1 MATLRLACQNEGALN
16 SDRLAKAIEIVRTAG
31 DGTLLH
37 FQQDAAVDLKGDDS
51 PVTIADQNGE
61 RLMREL
67 LNEQFPGE
75 SVLGEEEGLTG
86 SGDDRWVLDPIDGTK
101 SFISGVPL
109 YATLLSYECGGQP
122 ILGVV
127 YLPALG
133 EMFYAER
140 GNGAYCNGNQLQ
152 VSQQTELKRVVMS
165 TGSPT
170 SLEKHNRLDGV
181 MSIARQVMA
190 CRTWSDAY
198 GHMLFASGRIQ
209 MMLDPV
215 VSRWDISAVIPIVEE
230 AGGIAMNFD
239 GTSPLNDPSQSSE
252 LELVSVTPG
261 LEELVTRTFQS

>member
-1 MATLRLACQNEGALN
+1 M
-16 SDRLAKAIEIVRTAG
+16 RTAG

-37 FQQDAAVDLKGDDS
+37 FQQNATVDLKGDDS
-51 PVTIADQNGE
+51 PVTVADQNAE
-61 RLMREL
+61 RLMRQL
-67 LNEQFPGE
+67 LSEQFPGE

-109 YATLLSYECGGQP
+109 YATLLSYEQDGQP

-133 EMFYAER
+133 EMFWAER
-140 GNGAYCNGNQLQ
+140 GGGAFCNGIQIQ
-152 VSQQTELKRVVMS
+152 VSNETDLKRVVMS

-170 SLEKHNRLDGV
+170 SLEKYGRLEGA

-198 GHMLFASGRIQ
+198 GHILLASGRIQ

-230 AGGIAMNFD
+230 AGGVAMKFN
-239 GTSPLNDPSQSSE
+239 GGKPLNDPAQSGD

-261 LEELVTRTFQS
+261 LKDLVTRTFQS

>member
-1 MATLRLACQNEGALN
+1 M
-16 SDRLAKAIEIVRTAG
+16 RTAG

-37 FQQDAAVDLKGDDS
+37 FQQNAAVDLKGDDS
-51 PVTIADQNGE
+51 PVTIADQNAE
-61 RLMREL
+61 RLMRQL
-67 LNEQFPGE
+67 LSEQFPGE

-109 YATLLSYECGGQP
+109 YATLLSYEQAGQP

-133 EMFYAER
+133 EMFWAER
-140 GNGAYCNGNQLQ
+140 GGGAFCNGKQIQ
-152 VSQQTELKRVVMS
+152 VSNETELKRVVMS

-170 SLEKHNRLDGV
+170 SLEKYNRLEGA

-198 GHMLFASGRIQ
+198 GHMLLASGRIQ

-230 AGGIAMNFD
+230 AGGVAMKFD
-239 GTSPLNDPSQSSE
+239 GDKPLHDPAQSAD

-261 LEELVTRTFQS
+261 LKDLVTRTFQS